1 MIRFGWMTVIVAGLM
16 VAAVSLGVTL
26 TWFERPG
33 YFEAIIFFV
42 GLATL
47 ITYGFTSRKVLE
59 APEDFI
65 RIYMTAT
72 VVRIMLFGAGVGLMV
87 YLDTDGATANAI
99 LFLVAYLLFT
109 ILEVAVL
116 WQEANAKKSPERGQ
130 KDR

>member
-1 MIRFGWMTVIVAGLM
+1 
-16 VAAVSLGVTL
+16 
-26 TWFERPG
+26 
-33 YFEAIIFFV
+33 
-42 GLATL
+42 
-47 ITYGFTSRKVLE
+47 
-59 APEDFI
+59 
-65 RIYMTAT
+65 YMTAT

>member
-1 MIRFGWMTVIVAGLM
+1 MIRFGCMTMLVAGLL
-16 VAAVSLGVTL
+16 VAAVWLGVTRN
-26 TWFERPG
+26 WFERPG

-47 ITYGFTSRKVLE
+47 ITYGFTSRRVIE

-72 VVRIMLFGAGVGLMV
+72 VVRILLFGAGVGLMV

-99 LFLVAYLLFT
+99 FFLVTYLLFT
-109 ILEVAVL
+109 MLEVVIL
-116 WQEANAKKSPERGQ
+116 WQEVNSKKSPEEGQ